1 MNHPGQRQVTQASL
15 IHKGQCLSVCV
26 FSIEIQTAGRPM
38 SGYPNM
44 LELSIIS
51 YISILFLI
59 PILNHPGQRRVT
71 QASVKYL
78 IKISHKTWPDDS
90 IGVSYY
96 KPRVDSIFRLPPCF
110 TVGS

>member
-1 MNHPGQRQVTQASL
+1 MALYVQGSEKGGAKLTENILTNFDLNILILLNALVLYKFHYL

-51 YISILFLI
+51 YISILFLR
-59 PILNHPGQRRVT
+59 PILNHPGQCRVT
-71 QASVKYL
+71 QASIV
-78 IKISHKTWPDDS
+78 IKGKML
-90 IGVSYY
+90 
-96 KPRVDSIFRLPPCF
+96 KN
-110 TVGS
+110 